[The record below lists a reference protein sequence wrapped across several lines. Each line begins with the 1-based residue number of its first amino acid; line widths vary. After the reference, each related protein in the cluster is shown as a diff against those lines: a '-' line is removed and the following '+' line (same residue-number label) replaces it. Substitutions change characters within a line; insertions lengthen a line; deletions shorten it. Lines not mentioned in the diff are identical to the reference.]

1 MERRLSVT
9 NLSSENSL
17 PMYRLNAP
25 VVMKLKWAAI
35 TNTKICILEQTHN
48 YITSRFYSSACIIH
62 PYQVIWCA
70 NQRQLFVLRIP
81 SPLALYPGRVSLLP
95 HGLGTRLHHPLT
107 HHTPSPITP
116 LHPSHPLT
124 HHTPSLLHRY
134 WMTLVS
140 LPFEPRSPRWSTM
153 TPTTRREHS
162 T

>member
-81 SPLALYPGRVSLLP
+81 SPLAETQAAFLSSHTAWVRGYI
-95 HGLGTRLHHPLT
+95 
-107 HHTPSPITP
+107 TPSPITP
-116 LHPSHPLT
+116 PHPSHPLT

>member
-107 HHTPSPITP
+107 HHTPS
-116 LHPSHPLT
+116 
-124 HHTPSLLHRY
+124 LLHRY